1 MTPEDGSEIAKAR
14 LVRRRWL
21 ILAGML
27 HCAAMLLVMV
37 ALVRLTPL
45 TMTFSVGG
53 AGALLALACG
63 IYVVTVALDLRS
75 RRIL

>member
-1 MTPEDGSEIAKAR
+1 MPPETPSATPSRAR
-14 LVRRRWL
+14 PRRPWL
-21 ILAGML
+21 IVAGL
-27 HCAAMLLVMV
+27 LQVIAMLLVIG

-63 IYVVTVALDLRS
+63 IYVVTVVADLR
-75 RRIL
+75 RRDIL